1 MVYLVGNL
9 LKCAYLLF
17 GEVGFYPFVYICKHV
32 VEAAAVLMRFFCQP
46 DKTPSMVLSG
56 GLFCYQPLL
65 LEYLD
70 TPCHCRLVQA
80 VVFCEFVLAYS
91 VSVVEGKKEKKLA
104 ASYTCVEF
112 FQFFFY
118 KRVVRSVGYTED
130 PSDRLV
136 FHRAYYTGPLV
147 DMSTKGAYT
156 QSMSADNN
164 SDSNSNSDRI
174 VQAMF
179 RYDILNK
186 LPRTGFLMRGVD
198 NPESIGEHIFS
209 TTVLAILILEEMAR
223 EGYEVDSAKVLK
235 MAALH
240 ETGEILVGDIPHP
253 AISYMGEEV
262 KTRMEREAGKRVL
275 EGFPALQ
282 ELIEE
287 FEGNETLEA
296 RIVYS
301 LDKLQML
308 IKILLY
314 ESENKGHLDDFWRYA
329 GNKRKIGI
337 PVIDDIFDRLLELRG
352 TFHLDYLG
360 MT

>member
-1 MVYLVGNL
+1 
-9 LKCAYLLF
+9 
-17 GEVGFYPFVYICKHV
+17 
-32 VEAAAVLMRFFCQP
+32 
-46 DKTPSMVLSG
+46 
-56 GLFCYQPLL
+56 
-65 LEYLD
+65 
-70 TPCHCRLVQA
+70 
-80 VVFCEFVLAYS
+80 
-91 VSVVEGKKEKKLA
+91 
-104 ASYTCVEF
+104 
-112 FQFFFY
+112 
-118 KRVVRSVGYTED
+118 
-130 PSDRLV
+130 
-136 FHRAYYTGPLV
+136 
-147 DMSTKGAYT
+147 
-156 QSMSADNN
+156 MSADNN